1 MMGGTL
7 KDPFALRE
15 VLRTWLE
22 EHSQYEG
29 EGSSVDFPV
38 QPTVVH
44 YPGEVTVVLF
54 PVVRALRR
62 RPQEVGERLLRW
74 LTRRIEGVI
83 EGGQVVGGFLN
94 LRFSGEF
101 WREWLRARLMQ
112 WLEEGRYPLPWKRK
126 EEPVLLVEFSSPN
139 TNKPLHLG
147 HVRNNTLGDAVARLL
162 AVTGRGR
169 VVRLNLINDRGI
181 HICKTMLA
189 WMKWGGGATPQS
201 TGKKGDHFVGDF
213 YVLFERR
220 YKDEVERLVREKGMS
235 EEEARREAPL
245 IREAQELLR
254 RWEAGDPEVRQVW
267 KMMNEWVLEGFR
279 ETYQRYGVMF
289 DAFEFESETY
299 ARGKE
304 LVYEGLEKGVFYRK
318 EDGSIWVDLTDEGLD
333 TKLLLR
339 GDGTSVYITQDLGTI
354 DLRWQKYRMQRMV
367 YVVAEEQRYH
377 FQVLKAV
384 LRRLGKPY
392 ADTVFHLSYAMVEL
406 PEGKMKSRE
415 GTVIDADDFLDELTA
430 LALEQIRCSEKAK
443 DASEEEKRELAEQV
457 ALAAIKFY
465 MLRVDPNKK
474 ILFRKEEA
482 MDFEGY
488 SGPFLQYTYARI
500 QALLRKAQ
508 EEYGL
513 GREAIVRLLGE
524 RGFAELI
531 EEERRLLQM
540 LFFYPVRLWESA
552 QRYDPSLLANALYQ
566 LAKEYNRYYARVPI
580 LRGSS
585 EEERVWRLALSWW
598 VGETLAHGCVEV
610 LNIPMPARM

>member
-1 MMGGTL
+1 MKDLTL
-7 KDPFALRE
+7 SDPLVLRE
-15 VLRTWLE
+15 AVRDWLRTARGDLA
-22 EHSQYEG
+22 
-29 EGSSVDFPV
+29 SVDCPV
-38 QPTVVH
+38 QPTVAH
-44 YPGEVTVVLF
+44 YRGEVTVVLF
-54 PVVRALRR
+54 PVVRVLKQA
-62 RPQEVGERLLRW
+62 PQQVGEQLLVW
-74 LTRRIEGVI
+74 LTERFPGVI
-83 EGGQVVGGFLN
+83 EEGQVVGGFLN
-94 LRFSGEF
+94 LRLSGVF
-101 WREWLRARLMQ
+101 WRQ
-112 WLEEGRYPLPWKRK
+112 WLHTRLVHRVERGEYPLPWTLKDK
-126 EEPVLLVEFSSPN
+126 PVLLVEFSSPN

-147 HVRNNTLGDAVARLL
+147 HVRNNTLGDAIARLL
-162 AVTGRGR
+162 AMTGRGK

-220 YKDEVERLVREKGMS
+220 YKEEVERLVREKGMA

-279 ETYQRYGVMF
+279 ETYRRYGVRF

-299 ARGKE
+299 QRGKE
-304 LVYEGLEKGVFYRK
+304 LVYEGLEKGVFFRK
-318 EDGSIWVDLTDEGLD
+318 EDGSVWVDLTDEGLD

-354 DLRWQKYRMQRMV
+354 DLRWQKYRMDRMI

-384 LRRLGKPY
+384 LHRLGKPY

-415 GTVIDADDFLDELTA
+415 GTVIDADDFLDELTE
-430 LALEQIRCSEKAK
+430 LALEQIRQSEKAK
-443 DASEEEKRELAEQV
+443 DVSEEEKRVLAEQV

-500 QALLRKAQ
+500 QALLRKAW

-513 GREAIVRLLGE
+513 ERADIVRLLSGVASVE
-524 RGFAELI
+524 PT

-540 LFFYPVRLWESA
+540 LYFYPVWLWESA
-552 QRYDPSLLANALYQ
+552 ERYDPSLLANALYQ

-580 LRGSS
+580 LRSS
-585 EEERVWRLALSWW
+585 EEERVWRLALSLW
-598 VGETLAHGCVEV
+598 VGETLAHGCGAV
-610 LNIPMPARM
+610 LNIPMPDRM